1 MDPMEAHLRELE
13 QMDEGQRREVLI
25 FARSLRAKDAR
36 ELERM
41 MDDIIDENLEALLE
55 LAK

>member
-1 MDPMEAHLRELE
+1 MDPMEALLQELE

>member
-1 MDPMEAHLRELE
+1 MDPMEVLLRELE